1 MKRMTVVVMVV
12 AKTTGKRKDQAMF
25 KKEKRKCYGEYMF
38 FQGEPIFSLD
48 HNKKKN
54 SHPS

>member
-1 MKRMTVVVMVV
+1 MVVMVV